1 MAVLARLR
9 HKNPRLLYFLRH
21 AAKLAVPRP
30 IWQARRTWAFEQLAA
45 LPAAEQASIWARVN
59 HYLRVAEPFP
69 APLGFAPLRAWSMR
83 TQRNYHLDLL
93 EHLRCFPSDVRVAY
107 RFGDE
112 TSAPPEP
119 TLVKARAIAG
129 DNRNSVLF
137 KLNRIRHFN
146 FVHDPRAFVDKR
158 PTLVWRGRASKPHRL
173 RFLER
178 FHDHPLCD
186 VGQAH
191 HSRATP
197 EFSKPFLGIHEQLE
211 HKFVLSI
218 EGNDVATN
226 LKWILSSNS
235 LCFMTRPKLETWFLE
250 SRLVAG
256 EHYVELAD
264 DYSDLEAKV
273 RHYAAHTADA
283 MRIVNSAHGFVTQFL
298 DEPRE
303 ELISLLVLQRYFELS
318 GQVPALER
326 PARVRSAAR

>member
-1 MAVLARLR
+1 MAVLARLH

-21 AAKLAVPRP
+21 AARLAVPRP
-30 IWQARRTWAFEQLAA
+30 IWRARRAAAFEQLSART
-45 LPAAEQASIWARVN
+45 AAEQAAIWARVE
-59 HYLRVAEPFP
+59 HYIRVSEAFP
-69 APLGFAPLRAWSMR
+69 APLDFEPLRAWRMR
-83 TQRNYHLDLL
+83 KQRNYHLDLL
-93 EHLRCFPSDVRVAY
+93 EHVRFFPSDLRVAY

-112 TSAPPEP
+112 TAPPPIP
-119 TLVKARAIAG
+119 TLVKARPISG
-129 DNRNSVLF
+129 DNGNSVLF
-137 KLNRIRHFN
+137 KLNRVRHFN

-158 PTLVWRGRASKPHRL
+158 PSLVWRGRANKPHRV

-197 EFSKPFLGIHEQLE
+197 EYSKPFLGIHEQLE

-256 EHYVELAD
+256 KHYVELAD
-264 DYSDLEAKV
+264 DYSDLETKV
-273 RHYAAHTADA
+273 RHYSEHTSEAL
-283 MRIVNSAHGFVTQFL
+283 RIVNNAHAFVAEFL
-298 DEPRE
+298 DDARE

-318 GQVPALER
+318 GQAPALA
-326 PARVRSAAR
+326 PADGLRT